1 MKEYDFKDFI
11 AQLRSRCDIVSVISR
26 YCTVSKRGRNF
37 WACCPFH
44 MERDASFCIYDE
56 EQVFYCYGCKE
67 HGDVIKFIMKIESC
81 DYMQAVEILAKSVGM
96 DVPNFSIK
104 TKDGVEKKKKDK
116 DDVLSVLREANTHY
130 QQNLYTDIA
139 KPAQEYIKKRKL
151 TKRILDDFQ
160 IGYSIDSN
168 EIISYLKSKGFSISI
183 MEKAGLIQKSDHGYY
198 DFFSRRIM
206 FPLFNIY
213 GECIGFS
220 GRVINSDVGR
230 AKYKNSPNTIV
241 FDKSSTMFGLNLVRK
256 LKQTNK
262 VDNVIIVEGQ
272 MDVIAMHKAG
282 FKNTVACLGTSFSVQ
297 HARMLRQISENVIVC
312 LDGDNAGLKAANR
325 ITDIMAAEHLNVK
338 CVLIPNNQDP
348 DEYINEYGAEK
359 MQEVLDNALDYIDF
373 QINYLAKDVD
383 FAKTDQKA
391 KFVKNALKLLE
402 KLSTNSERQVY
413 LKHIKDLSGVPLD
426 ILQRDMLDLP
436 LNKGKEDDT
445 SFNERYEVE
454 DASNKAIK
462 FILASM
468 LQKKDYAYKYDIS
481 NFLRNNSYIR
491 LYSLLNTKREKGE
504 DLKIAMLFDEFD
516 MDNEP
521 NIVDIIEYNF
531 EQNGNNEKYYEECL
545 WTLKEKDLKEKQAK
559 LNEEYNNSSSLDRRR
574 EILMELNDISKKLKT
589 KSLED

>member
-1 MKEYDFKDFI
+1 
-11 AQLRSRCDIVSVISR
+11 
-26 YCTVSKRGRNF
+26 
-37 WACCPFH
+37 
-44 MERDASFCIYDE
+44 
-56 EQVFYCYGCKE
+56 
-67 HGDVIKFIMKIESC
+67 
-81 DYMQAVEILAKSVGM
+81 
-96 DVPNFSIK
+96 
-104 TKDGVEKKKKDK
+104 
-116 DDVLSVLREANTHY
+116 
-130 QQNLYTDIA
+130 
-139 KPAQEYIKKRKL
+139 
-151 TKRILDDFQ
+151 
-160 IGYSIDSN
+160 
-168 EIISYLKSKGFSISI
+168 
-183 MEKAGLIQKSDHGYY
+183 
-198 DFFSRRIM
+198 
-206 FPLFNIY
+206 
-213 GECIGFS
+213 
-220 GRVINSDVGR
+220 
-230 AKYKNSPNTIV
+230 
-241 FDKSSTMFGLNLVRK
+241 
-256 LKQTNK
+256 
-262 VDNVIIVEGQ
+262 
-272 MDVIAMHKAG
+272 
-282 FKNTVACLGTSFSVQ
+282 
-297 HARMLRQISENVIVC
+297 MLRQISENVIVC